1 MPGYRKVMPVEES
14 DGRISSV
21 AESRISEEDQP
32 ETSTPLVC
40 STQVPSNFSKT
51 SGRHF
56 KPLVKA
62 MNSFVKMITPSDNMA
77 AREYLQNVGT
87 LNFLGCEGMGSFI
100 PATNSAYN
108 CTQSTRRMRHRESGD
123 AWWARTNWES
133 AGYPGLSNN
142 IPDIQFVVQMTRFC
156 FELQILSKKLASLE
170 NHRWLD
176 NVVILM
182 FKLHIVLLREI
193 SSSNVSMYIYSSTFS
208 NVGEFGWG

>member
-1 MPGYRKVMPVEES
+1 
-14 DGRISSV
+14 
-21 AESRISEEDQP
+21 
-32 ETSTPLVC
+32 
-40 STQVPSNFSKT
+40 
-51 SGRHF
+51 
-56 KPLVKA
+56 
-62 MNSFVKMITPSDNMA
+62 
-77 AREYLQNVGT
+77 
-87 LNFLGCEGMGSFI
+87 
-100 PATNSAYN
+100 
-108 CTQSTRRMRHRESGD
+108 MRHRESGD